1 MATFSNSF
9 FISFYSVQTLLSGK
23 GLPRSKEIELSQIR
37 TKEEML
43 FGKQAN
49 FLPKPS
55 PYISVPTCPVA
66 CCAYL
71 PN

>member
-23 GLPRSKEIELSQIR
+23 GMPRSKETVELSQIR
-37 TKEEML
+37 TKEEIL

-49 FLPKPS
+49 F
-55 PYISVPTCPVA
+55 
-66 CCAYL
+66 
-71 PN
+71 